1 MKKNIIEVEVQNEI
15 NEGSVI
21 VYRGRRW
28 VAVDKTVFLNT
39 LNRKTKELDN
49 KIEKEK
55 NDRVRDDINIKLE
68 LIEIKKKL
76 AYILGEDDNEE
87 EH

>member
-1 MKKNIIEVEVQNEI
+1 MKRNIIEVEVQNEI

-28 VAVDKTVFLNT
+28 VAVDKTVFLNALT
-39 LNRKTKELDN
+39 RKTKELDN

-55 NDRVRDDINIKLE
+55 EDRKKDDISIKLE

-76 AYILGEDDNEE
+76 AYILGEDNDEE

>member
-1 MKKNIIEVEVQNEI
+1 MKRNIIEVNVENEI

-21 VYRGRRW
+21 VYRGRKW
-28 VAVDKTVFLNT
+28 VAVDRAAFLTTVNKKL
-39 LNRKTKELDN
+39 KELDN
-49 KIEKEK
+49 KITSEK
-55 NDRVRDDINIKLE
+55 NERTKDDINIKLE

>member
-1 MKKNIIEVEVQNEI
+1 MKKNIIEVNVNDEI
-15 NEGSVI
+15 NEGSII
-21 VYRGRRW
+21 VFRGRKW
-28 VAVDKTVFLNT
+28 TVVDRSAFLTTTNKK
-39 LNRKTKELDN
+39 LKELDN
-49 KIEKEK
+49 KLTKEK
-55 NDRVRDDINIKLE
+55 NERTKDDIDIKLE